1 MGAGGFDK
9 GAYRQVNEC
18 WASLSDRQLGKL
30 SCVERAYW
38 RTLAPHDL
46 RAYSLS
52 MGRRRAP
59 QFILLVVAY
68 TSVCSPPIGA
78 QLPQKVK
85 RCLPYPTLADEIR
98 EMRGET
104 QRKVTID
111 AVKFQGSP
119 HLAPLAL
126 RELIESLKQ
135 HEFDGDSDWVRE
147 FEGTVRGA
155 WQDQGY
161 FTVAVKAEAQLV
173 SEDAT
178 RARVSVTV
186 HVEEG
191 RQYRLGDIRVRPA
204 DPRGTL
210 VFPPDELRKL
220 IPLREGQLFNV
231 AKIRDG
237 LEALRKLYGTKGY
250 IDFTAAPI
258 TDVGDD
264 RQLSLVIE
272 LDEQKQYRVGRIEV
286 LGLDERKEGLLKW
299 KLKPGDVFNVELFE
313 AFFRD
318 NKALLPADASPMDVQ
333 VHRDMNN
340 GTVDLVF
347 DFQTLPCPQDKN

>member
-1 MGAGGFDK
+1 
-9 GAYRQVNEC
+9 
-18 WASLSDRQLGKL
+18 
-30 SCVERAYW
+30 
-38 RTLAPHDL
+38 
-46 RAYSLS
+46 

-68 TSVCSPPIGA
+68 TSLCSPPIGA
-78 QLPQKVK
+78 QLPQKLK

-104 QRKVTID
+104 HRKVTID

-126 RELIESLKQ
+126 RQLIESLKQ
-135 HEFDGDSDWVRE
+135 REFDGDSDWIRE
-147 FEGTVRGA
+147 FEETVRGA

-161 FTVAVKAEAQLV
+161 FNAEVKAEAQLV

-191 RQYRLGDIRVRPA
+191 LQFGLGDIRFRPA
-204 DPRGTL
+204 DPRETL
-210 VFPPDELRKL
+210 LFLPDELRKL

-237 LEALRKLYGTKGY
+237 LDALRKMYGTKGY
-250 IDFTAAPI
+250 IDFTATPI
-258 TDVGDD
+258 TNVSDD
-264 RQLSLVIE
+264 LHPRVSLLME
-272 LDEQKQYRVGRIEV
+272 LDQQMQFRVGKIEV
-286 LGLDERKEGLLKW
+286 LGLDRSKESLLKW
-299 KLKPGDVFNVELFE
+299 KLKPGDVFNIELFDD
-313 AFFRD
+313 FFKD
-318 NKALLPADASPMDVQ
+318 NKSLLPADASAIDVQ
-333 VHRDMNN
+333 VHRDINN

-347 DFQTLPCPQDKN
+347 DFQTFPCPQHEN